1 MCLPPNKPPM
11 INRQGR
17 PMCLPPNKQPKHLST
32 CILPNF
38 KSHMPNGHKAAYL
51 CKKTNMSATLQEEM
65 QGLRAEIARYL
76 SIDLSLLTFELSQE
90 GEKHVLRLVT
100 TNLRHQQ
107 SFLYH
112 TVDGFGELDTLHKML
127 GYIKAK
133 RPEKSTYTIQWSLR
147 EEKELHTSY
156 FRGKDLY
163 EVLDKFYYGKD
174 INATLIFSVS
184 LNPIA

>member
-1 MCLPPNKPPM
+1 
-11 INRQGR
+11 
-17 PMCLPPNKQPKHLST
+17 
-32 CILPNF
+32 
-38 KSHMPNGHKAAYL
+38 
-51 CKKTNMSATLQEEM
+51 MSATLQEEL
-65 QGLRAEIARYL
+65 QGLRNEIAQYL
-76 SIDLSLLTFELSQE
+76 AIDPTLLTFELSQD
-90 GEKHVLRLVT
+90 GDKHLLRLIT
-100 TNLRHQQ
+100 TNPRHLQ

-127 GYIKAK
+127 AYIKSK
-133 RPEKSTYTIQWSLR
+133 RPEKSTYTIQWSLK

>member
-1 MCLPPNKPPM
+1 
-11 INRQGR
+11 
-17 PMCLPPNKQPKHLST
+17 
-32 CILPNF
+32 
-38 KSHMPNGHKAAYL
+38 
-51 CKKTNMSATLQEEM
+51 MSATLQEEIE
-65 QGLRAEIARYL
+65 GLQRDIAQYL
-76 SIDLSLLTFELSQE
+76 SIALSCLNFELSQQ
-90 GEKHVLRLVT
+90 GEKHILRLIT
-100 TNLRHQQ
+100 TNPRHQQ

-112 TVDGFGELDTLHKML
+112 TVEGFGELDTMHKML
-127 GYIKAK
+127 AYVKAK

-174 INATLIFSVS
+174 INATIIFSVS